1 MRAIDFHV
9 HLPTI
14 EWLEGSLGPYLQTAE
29 NYFRRKVDIITVDE
43 LAAEYERLDLVG
55 VLLAWDAETF
65 TGRPPVAN
73 HDVAAIEDRFPGRFI
88 GFASVDP
95 HKKSAAADLET
106 AISELGMHGAKFH
119 PSLQNFDPSDDRF
132 FFLWEKCEELAIP
145 CIFHTGTSGIGAGAP
160 GGQGIRIDLSR
171 PILLDPVAAK
181 FPNMKIVMA
190 HFGWPWHIEAMAMAL
205 HKSNLYLDISGW
217 APRYIPTEVVRE
229 MKGRLAGRFLWGSDY
244 PFISPSRCLEE
255 IEQLELGDAEAKI
268 LKENARALVGLN

>member
-14 EWLEGSLGPYLQTAE
+14 EWLEGSLGPYLKSAE
-29 NYFRRKVDIITVDE
+29 SYFRRKVDIITVDE

-73 HDVAAIEDRFPGRFI
+73 HDVAAIEDKFPGRFI

-132 FFLWEKCEELAIP
+132 FPLWEKCEELAIP

-217 APRYIPTEVVRE
+217 APRYIPSEVVRE
-229 MKGRLAGRFLWGSDY
+229 MRGRLAGRFLWGSDY

-255 IEQLELGDAEAKI
+255 IEQLELGHAKAKI
-268 LKENARALVGLN
+268 LKENAGALLGLN